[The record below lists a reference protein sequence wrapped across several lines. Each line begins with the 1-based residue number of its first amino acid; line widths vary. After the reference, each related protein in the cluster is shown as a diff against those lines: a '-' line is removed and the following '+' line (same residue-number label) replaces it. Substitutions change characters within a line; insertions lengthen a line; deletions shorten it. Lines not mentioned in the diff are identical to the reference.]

1 MKIVRGEEYLTQAE
15 VIRLTGLNVR
25 TVKRIIDMPKPVNI
39 TGFRPMYKKIEIDK
53 WLDKKLTRNTTK

>member
-1 MKIVRGEEYLTQAE
+1 MTQAE